1 MNVLNVTDAH
11 LKVVKR
17 VKFMWCIFYHN
28 LKNKR
33 LKKTIISMRN
43 FFFFAIYKEEY
54 SENNLAKKQITE
66 YFSSMSFFTEQNK
79 NKIDP

>member
-1 MNVLNVTDAH
+1 MNVLNVTDVH

-17 VKFMWCIFYHN
+17 VQFMLYIFYHN
-28 LKNKR
+28 LKKA
-33 LKKTIISMRN
+33 KKIISMRK
-43 FFFFAIYKEEY
+43 FFAIYKEEY

-66 YFSSMSFFTEQNK
+66 YFSSMFFFTEKNK